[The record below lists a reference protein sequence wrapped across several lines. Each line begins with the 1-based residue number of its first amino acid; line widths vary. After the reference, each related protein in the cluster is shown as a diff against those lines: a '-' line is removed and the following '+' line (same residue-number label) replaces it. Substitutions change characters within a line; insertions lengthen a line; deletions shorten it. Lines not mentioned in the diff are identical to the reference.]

1 MSDSTATDRPL
12 MQRVY
17 DKIWL
22 LAAAAL
28 LFWLLTYIGWGLI
41 DLVSIPAG
49 GL

>member
-1 MSDSTATDRPL
+1 
-12 MQRVY
+12 VY

-41 DLVSIPAG
+41 DLISIPAG